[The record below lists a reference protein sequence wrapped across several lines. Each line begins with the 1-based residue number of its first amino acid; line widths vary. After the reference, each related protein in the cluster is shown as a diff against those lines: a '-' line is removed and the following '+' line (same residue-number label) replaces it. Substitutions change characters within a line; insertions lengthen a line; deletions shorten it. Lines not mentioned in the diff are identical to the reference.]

1 VTLAIVG
8 VGLVSPFGRS
18 PREHVFFRRAG
29 VPGPFPAPF
38 VRADDRAVRVLHCP
52 WLDAEMPVADR
63 LAALAATA
71 LDNALAPLE
80 GLTLRPPPI
89 WLGLARARPGLDIG
103 DLDATTERIRTRY
116 KPPSMQQFWAEAG
129 VFAALKK
136 AEDELARRESEAIAF
151 VVADSYVSLAWLTHV
166 AEHPPTRWESAR
178 PRASEA
184 AAALVVMSPEL
195 AGRLRV
201 RPLAMVR
208 ASALAIGAA
217 NDDNDEP
224 VDAIAMGAAL
234 RELGTSHVAYSF
246 GQDVVDALRR
256 EDWYHA
262 VARQSDRFWECQHDC
277 LESDIGLVGAASGAA
292 SLVYGVAAL
301 RTGAVAE
308 VPATEPF
315 VAWAISR
322 DGTRGMASV
331 STSGR

>member
-1 VTLAIVG
+1 MTLAIVG
-8 VGLVSPFGRS
+8 MGLVSPFGRS

-38 VRADDRAVRVLHCP
+38 VRADERAVRVMHCP
-52 WLDAEMPVADR
+52 WLDAGMPIADR
-63 LAALAATA
+63 LSALAATA
-71 LDNALAPLE
+71 LDEALASLE
-80 GLTLRPPPI
+80 GLTLGHPPI
-89 WLGLARARPGLDIG
+89 WLGLARARPGLDAA
-103 DLDATTERIRTRY
+103 DLDATTEKIRARY
-116 KPPSMQQFWAEAG
+116 KPPAMEPFWAEAG

-136 AEDELARRESEAIAF
+136 AEDELARHKTEAIAF
-151 VVADSYVSLAWLTHV
+151 VVTDSYVSLPWLTHL

-184 AAALVVMSPEL
+184 AAALVVMSPEV
-195 AGRLRV
+195 ASRYRV
-201 RPLAMVR
+201 RPLATVR
-208 ASALAIGAA
+208 ASALAMGAA

-234 RELGTSHVAYSF
+234 RELGTGHVAHSF

-256 EDWYHA
+256 EDWYRA

-277 LESDIGLVGAASGAA
+277 LESDIGSVGAASGAA

-301 RTGAVAE
+301 RAGAVAE

-331 STSGR
+331 SASAR